1 MFPEPL
7 TVPTVPAAA
16 LASWTWVL
24 GHMECT
30 GVCVPVQG
38 NPRQPEPME
47 AHYVPRAQALR

>member
-7 TVPTVPAAA
+7 TVPTVPTAA

-24 GHMECT
+24 GRMECT

-38 NPRQPEPME
+38 SPRRPEPME